1 MSRFHRL
8 AVLSI
13 LLVLAVSAAGHAA
26 CDTALLMIDVQEL
39 FLTMGDWDTSTD
51 ESIVAAVARVL
62 ALARSAGIPVI
73 YIQDFSI
80 PQADTLYAGQLGFP
94 AAIAPREG
102 EPTFAKY
109 FGDAFTTLEFG
120 EYLKEQG
127 VERLLFC
134 GIASGG
140 CVQAT
145 LFSAIT
151 KGYESTVIADAHS
164 NGSGDAGASLVGFSH
179 QSAAKLN
186 RYWIGLGIS
195 VVPMGE
201 IDWPSFACS
210 PTAD

>member
-1 MSRFHRL
+1 MKRL

-13 LLVLAVSAAGHAA
+13 LLVLAVAATARA
-26 CDTALLMIDVQEL
+26 TCDVALLMIDVQEL
-39 FLTMGDWDTSTD
+39 FLSWGDWNTSTD

-62 ALARSAGIPVI
+62 ALARSAGVPII

-94 AAIAPREG
+94 AAIAPHEG
-102 EPTFAKY
+102 EPVFPKH
-109 FGDAFTTLEFG
+109 FGDAFTTPEFK
-120 EYLKEQG
+120 EYLEEQG
-127 VERLLFC
+127 IRRLLLC
-134 GIASGG
+134 GLASGG

-151 KGYESTVIADAHS
+151 KGYDATVVADAHS
-164 NGSGDAGASLVGFSH
+164 NGSGDAGASLIGFSH

-186 RYWIGLGIS
+186 RYWIGLGIT